1 MIRGKRIKAKRKN
14 RKRHSVVRRKDEKIK
29 EKRSVINNCAV
40 AAGHDYWLIYDKD
53 EKLLAQGIYLEQEG
67 P

>member
-14 RKRHSVVRRKDEKIK
+14 RKRQSVVRRKKEKIK
-29 EKRSVINNCAV
+29 EKRRVINNCTV
-40 AAGHDYWLIYDKD
+40 AAGHDRWLIYDKD